1 MYRYT
6 YTHIDTHIHTHALH
20 HVATQLPGVFQKKK
34 IPSCKN
40 TCFPF
45 SLRVY
50 IHTQTHTRCHFSEF
64 PRGPSAH
71 APSCTSSILPSYAA
85 RCNGTSVSMVSFVG
99 SKLGSSHLLGP
110 PAKGEGA
117 SFSATP
123 CEQHP
128 RAHVSVRTRARTHV
142 HAHAGSRASGRRSA
156 RRSPSVPSL
165 PPQPTPTQELVTP
178 TQGLSAGAGTGCVA
192 GAASGLHLPTPLCSA
207 PARTVVHMS
216 HPS

>member
-1 MYRYT
+1 M
-6 YTHIDTHIHTHALH
+6 
-20 HVATQLPGVFQKKK
+20 
-34 IPSCKN
+34 
-40 TCFPF
+40 
-45 SLRVY
+45 
-50 IHTQTHTRCHFSEF
+50 
-64 PRGPSAH
+64 
-71 APSCTSSILPSYAA
+71 
-85 RCNGTSVSMVSFVG
+85 
-99 SKLGSSHLLGP
+99 GSSHLLGP

-128 RAHVSVRTRARTHV
+128 RAHVSARTRARTHV

-207 PARTVVHMS
+207 PARTVVWANAGHNRS
-216 HPS
+216 HLGDPVRICLSEFVCDVMRPRSNAWTARHARTGQHARRGVLHVRRPAHRASQDITPTSSSLSATAPLLGLLSDANLSPSPASIFFLARLPALI